1 MAETDAPQTNA
12 APETTPGAI
21 ASSGRVFLV
30 VVDESPELK
39 LAIRYACLRAKKT
52 GGRVAMVHVTAPED
66 MQEWIG
72 VSRLF
77 KEESRQQA
85 EALMQKMAAEVQK
98 LSDAELTK
106 VITQGKP
113 PDMDGYADQLSKE
126 EIQAMVAY
134 VRELGKH

>member
-1 MAETDAPQTNA
+1 MHIGRLVLAVAGAAVVTWAVPPQPRQDAGALFRKNCAVCHGADGHGQTA
-12 APETTPGAI
+12 K
-21 ASSGRVFLV
+21 GRK
-30 VVDESPELK
+30 LK
-39 LAIRYACLRAKKT
+39 VKDLT
-52 GGRVAMVHVTAPED
+52 
-66 MQEWIG
+66 
-72 VSRLF
+72 S
-77 KEESRQQA
+77 
-85 EALMQKMAAEVQK
+85 AEVQK